1 MTREGID
8 TESICL
14 HCKSKGVE
22 PVVTSALHQTCGNP
36 MRAVR
41 FFCCKCCSVH
51 DRVDLGEMP
60 PCPVPWK
67 VWQSMRKIPHNAAPF
82 LCREID
88 FETMEA
94 ISNKLP
100 RGKSCGADCIPREY
114 CKDGT
119 ALLREY
125 RAAFNAFIRCQQPT
139 THVQEWMA
147 EIVTFVPKILCALEN
162 TDNRPIASLCVKL
175 MMIFLKILCKNLYK
189 VMEDYKLV
197 DDAQEGFRWFQSTK
211 RQLSKIICNL
221 EEQRRRKTVLCSSS
235 GISRMPS
242 KLQIIN
248 LSSSSMRPCQRSS
261 SCRH

>member
-1 MTREGID
+1 MIGPHPLFGQAFPQIVAWCSTANNWRRLAAHTLAPPVPYVAILPDDMMAIEELHMTREGMD

-14 HCKSKGVE
+14 QCKSKGVE

-36 MRAVR
+36 LRAVL

-119 ALLREY
+119 ALLRERY
-125 RAAFNAFIRCQQPT
+125 RAAFNVFIRTRSRADQ
-139 THVQEWMA
+139 A
-147 EIVTFVPKILCALEN
+147 RA
-162 TDNRPIASLCVKL
+162 
-175 MMIFLKILCKNLYK
+175 
-189 VMEDYKLV
+189 
-197 DDAQEGFRWFQSTK
+197 
-211 RQLSKIICNL
+211 
-221 EEQRRRKTVLCSSS
+221 RRLA
-235 GISRMPS
+235 
-242 KLQIIN
+242 
-248 LSSSSMRPCQRSS
+248 
-261 SCRH
+261 H